1 MDEKKNKKKIKKSGD
16 PLHWFGLFVS
26 PSLRTT
32 QEHFKSGKMNN
43 KALSMRMLI
52 YIYMYLVTE
61 QLVNQVNRIHELQS
75 MEKRYHQLQEE
86 KLSIKLKET
95 MLQQQEDVTA

>member
-1 MDEKKNKKKIKKSGD
+1 
-16 PLHWFGLFVS
+16 
-26 PSLRTT
+26 
-32 QEHFKSGKMNN
+32 
-43 KALSMRMLI
+43 
-52 YIYMYLVTE
+52 MYLVTE